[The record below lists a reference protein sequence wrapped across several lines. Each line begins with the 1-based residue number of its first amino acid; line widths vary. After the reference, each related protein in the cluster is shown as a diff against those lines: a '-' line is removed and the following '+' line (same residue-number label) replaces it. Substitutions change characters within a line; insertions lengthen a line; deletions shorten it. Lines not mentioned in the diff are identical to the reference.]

1 MQGQLLRVLQDGDY
15 LKVGE
20 SVPRKV
26 QNVRVITATNKD
38 LVQLVNEGR
47 FREDLYYRLNVI
59 QIRMKSLADRPEDIP
74 EIARAIWYRETGKEL
89 SREQRNALVQYD
101 FPGNARELENM
112 LLYARVMKI
121 TDFTALVE
129 YWKRENKGLR
139 HESAHEP
146 DACDDDSLDAVIT
159 RHVHRVADRYKGHS
173 LREIAQRLGRA
184 ENTVREWLKKPIKN

>member
-1 MQGQLLRVLQDGDY
+1 M
-15 LKVGE
+15 
-20 SVPRKV
+20 
-26 QNVRVITATNKD
+26 
-38 LVQLVNEGR
+38 
-47 FREDLYYRLNVI
+47 
-59 QIRMKSLADRPEDIP
+59 
-74 EIARAIWYRETGKEL
+74 

-129 YWKRENKGLR
+129 HWKRENKGLR

-146 DACDDDSLDAVIT
+146 AACDDDSLDAVIA